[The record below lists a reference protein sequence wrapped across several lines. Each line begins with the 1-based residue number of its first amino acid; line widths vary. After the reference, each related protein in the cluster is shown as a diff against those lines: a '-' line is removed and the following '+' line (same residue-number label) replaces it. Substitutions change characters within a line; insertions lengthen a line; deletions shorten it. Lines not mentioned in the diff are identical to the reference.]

1 MSANKELLNDIYQNA
16 EMGLLT
22 IPKLI
27 SVTKD
32 PDFIRVLQ
40 TQLEEYRDISK
51 KARDLMAQKNLVPE
65 EVGEFAKLRSK
76 LMTEF
81 MTMTDSSVSHLA
93 EMMVQGNTMGATG
106 VTRRIHEHK
115 GADAE
120 VMDLANRLKKTA
132 DANTEQIKKF
142 L

>member
-22 IPKLI
+22 IPKLL
-27 SVTKD
+27 SVTRD
-32 PDFIRVLQ
+32 PDFTLVLQ
-40 TQLEEYRDISK
+40 AQLEDYRDISK
-51 KARDLMAQKNLVPE
+51 KARDLMAERNIKPE
-65 EVGEFAKLRSK
+65 EVGEFAKFRSK
-76 LMTEF
+76 IMTEF

-106 VTRRIHEHK
+106 VTRRMHEHND
-115 GADAE
+115 ADAE
-120 VMDLANRLKKTA
+120 VMELARKLKKTA
-132 DANTEQIKKF
+132 DAKTEQIKKF